1 MAFQSKIF
9 RVKDVDVEFE
19 DGTKHAFSIIERPD
33 TSMIVPLTADKK
45 VVFIR
50 EYQAG
55 INAYHLGL
63 PKGRIDA
70 GENALSAA
78 NRELQEEI
86 GYKAARLDALGIFTI
101 SPAHLTQKT
110 HIFLARDL
118 SESRLTGDESHALE
132 IIEYPLKD
140 FEKLIDDKKLN
151 EARMIA
157 ALYLAARF
165 LRQER

>member
-19 DGTKHAFSIIERPD
+19 DGTKQAFSIIERPD
-33 TSMIVPLTADKK
+33 TSMIVPLTADNK
-45 VVFIR
+45 VIFIR

-70 GENALSAA
+70 GENATEAA
-78 NRELQEEI
+78 NRELQEET
-86 GYKAARLDALGIFTI
+86 GYKASQLDALGIFTI
-101 SPAHLTQKT
+101 SPAHLTQRT
-110 HIFLARDL
+110 HVFLARDL
-118 SESRLTGDESHALE
+118 SESRLSGDEMHELE
-132 IIEYPLKD
+132 IVEYPLKD

-165 LRQER
+165 LGQQL